1 MKTTSIS
8 TSAIAAATRLS
19 LSKLQL
25 QLVDAQKEVA
35 TGRHADVGASLGAK
49 AGQTVSL
56 RQEHMRLQSIVDSNA
71 SVATRLDTA
80 QGALK
85 SIADDAQSFIQ
96 QLSSAR
102 IGDVQGV
109 LQGQGKAALASLIGT
124 LNTDV
129 QGAFLFAGINADV
142 KPVADYDQIPPSAAK
157 QAVATAFTA
166 AFGISQSDPAV
177 ANISAADMQ
186 TFLDTTFAD
195 LFADPAWSSNWSQ
208 ASDQNVRSRISSSE
222 MIDTSTNANLDAFRK
237 LASAYAMVADLGTAN
252 LNQDAY
258 QRVVDQ
264 ATKLTT
270 AAIQGLTTAQANL
283 GDAQQR
289 ITGANDR
296 MAIQQDIITTHIGAL
311 ENVDPYEASSRLS
324 ALMTQVETAYAVTA
338 RIQKLTLLNYL

>member
-25 QLVDAQKEVA
+25 QLVDAQKEVS

-56 RQEHMRLQSIVDSNA
+56 RQEHTRLQSIVDSNA
-71 SVATRLDTA
+71 SVATRLDTSQA
-80 QGALK
+80 ALK
-85 SIADDAQSFIQ
+85 SIADDAQAFIQ

-109 LQGQGKAALASLIGT
+109 LQGQGRAALASLIGT

-142 KPVADYDQIPPSAAK
+142 KPVADYDQNPPSAAK

-186 TFLDTTFAD
+186 TFLDTTFAN
-195 LFADPAWSSNWSQ
+195 LFADPAWSSDWSQ

-237 LASAYAMVADLGTAN
+237 LASAYTMVADLGTAN

-258 QRVVDQ
+258 QKVVDQ

-311 ENVDPYEASSRLS
+311 ENVDPYEASSRLT